1 MDARPATTALRE
13 LFKFLVKIARE
24 ERARSSPYIS
34 NRPIADR
41 VSAETFTGSRSQ
53 ILVEKSP
60 L

>member
-13 LFKFLVKIARE
+13 LFKFLVKSPAKN
-24 ERARSSPYIS
+24 ARSPPYIS

-41 VSAETFTGSRSQ
+41 VSAETFAGSRSQ